1 MVWCNRYI
9 RYFIL
14 FLFYTIFC
22 GTMVFA
28 QSFNITWNE
37 PTCPEPSNASITF
50 KITTD
55 GTKSETFVMIV
66 NSVSEA
72 KTTKQVIVTEVGK
85 TEYEYSFQKLAYQYR
100 DSETGEI
107 IPNIEYLAYVT
118 DGVIRV
124 SDLEDIYFQK
134 PKFSA
139 SIIKDRDAGCTGQ
152 PVGQAHDTIDG
163 GAEPYTW
170 EWYKKDDDSFPKH
183 ANKKQ
188 ITDMSPGLY
197 FLKVKD
203 DSGCEINSDTLTIAT
218 QDISISVTKVDSV
231 TCKDTTNGAIEVAV
245 AGAYGDYNLYWNGDK
260 NHLIDKNS
268 LGNKNLPA
276 DTYMIQVVDAIGCE
290 DETGPVYILEPEKK
304 ITLNK
309 DSFENLKCRD
319 IPDGQVSFS
328 VENAVG
334 AVSYEWS
341 DEKDFGLTRN
351 DLAADIEYTLT
362 VTDELGCKAQNTVTL
377 TQPATKVSVSVQ
389 DFTKPSCFG
398 YSDGSITASASGGTP
413 AEDPNPPY
421 TYNWNSVEGG
431 ATVSDIQG
439 GESHP
444 YTIVA
449 MDGHGCTDTLKEYIL
464 DEPEPLT
471 TKFEINGSEA
481 PNPYNLT
488 CNGNKISSLKLS
500 VEGGTPPYKYKWS
513 EENEFGTQTEITNVG
528 AGTYT
533 VVVKDKNGEGCE
545 QPAIQTISEPQKLS
559 ATISEKTSIQC
570 NGDSGELNVEV
581 NGGIEPYEYQW
592 TNVSSSSAT
601 TGAIKKGTYSV
612 AITDGNNCKVSS
624 EYELKEPDV
633 LKVHITVSPEA
644 CDDISKGNL
653 VANVVG
659 GTEPYDYH
667 WNTGATAATLG
678 NLDPILYKVYVT
690 DAHNC
695 ESNVDLIGMDSIKKF
710 SFKPTITKV
719 TCVGKSDGKESI
731 SISYG
736 SKPFS
741 VIWSKYNEMGDSK
754 DIIKE
759 DVTTKT
765 STIEALVVGKYHVR
779 IEDSRG
785 CVKER
790 DDSVVTIPPMKILSL
805 TTEPSACK
813 MPTGRATI
821 QIDTK
826 TGKRKYSYECLK
838 NEEIVSE
845 KSYSNTIQNLWAGDY
860 TIKVTDANG
869 CILEKDIAIETEDNI
884 ILAVSSPDTII
895 RCLNGNY
902 GTATANAWGEKTPF
916 SFSWSNGLTGET
928 VSNLSAGIYSVTVE
942 DADGCEQTKS
952 IEFIE
957 DDVLTIVDKGQ
968 RNVSCNGLSDG
979 YIQID
984 VKGGVPPYTITWNN
998 NPSAQYTN
1006 QNLSAGTYTVTV
1018 SDSKGCNG
1026 VKKTFTITEPE
1037 ELQISVTNQTQITCA
1052 DHCDASAKAV
1062 VKGGTAP
1069 YTIQWPSGETG
1080 ETANALCM
1088 GNGQQMYVED
1098 VNHCLATT
1106 NFNVTGRED
1115 RLMVNT
1121 TEIKSPICGEL
1132 EPSGKIT
1139 VSAVG
1144 SLNGDYFYTWK
1155 NNGTE
1160 LPSSTNILSG
1170 YPAGAYVLHLSD
1182 GTCEFDTTITLSN
1195 ELDVTSEFQYQE
1207 STCEGD
1213 SYKIVISN
1221 ENTANYTY
1229 LWDNGN
1235 TTQTATGLT
1244 DGMHSVEATDKDGCV
1259 YTTSFELE
1267 QKHLNPQ
1274 VTVTDANCYN
1284 KANGSASVTVENTK
1298 GDVYYKWYKKESND
1312 LVGSEQTATG
1322 LAKGDYYVAVY
1333 DGNHSD
1339 CAESVDFSVNEP
1351 SELMLVVSEEIP
1363 SYCHLPNGK
1372 VSVEI
1377 IGNPVTPVSYEWI
1390 NTVSNT
1396 NIGMEAVCS
1405 VVPSETDIS
1414 ITVTDNV
1421 GCTVTTTTQITDVT
1435 NFSIQEVI
1443 QTADIQC
1450 IGSSTA
1456 ALEVITNNGY
1466 GTFTYE
1472 WANHPEAT
1480 SNTLKGIS
1488 SGTYSVSITD
1498 EKGCKITSDD
1508 IVVSD
1513 PDELHVD
1520 FDETPRIECKG
1531 GTGTLSAIATGG
1543 WPSYTYSWY
1552 DADNTLLQSSSQSDL
1567 ECKKGV
1573 YKVKITD
1580 KFGCE
1585 SAVFSYEM
1593 TEPSELMADF
1603 TVDVTECGDN
1613 AETGKITINSIS
1625 GGWEDVSYR
1634 YKWGTIS
1641 EDKTWTAYDPDEI
1654 QVLTNLP
1661 AGTYVCTIT
1670 YSENPEDCY
1679 LEKKLY
1685 TNPLVPESIV
1695 AESHHTHCSY
1705 YTDTEIQNGITDGSI
1720 EVTKLI
1726 VSKGSY
1732 EESMRSIA
1740 DLADYTFE
1748 WNDSK
1753 KQTGPIATNLNVGDY
1768 EVTVI
1773 GANGCSKTFTTD
1785 KIDSYVQL
1793 NAEIFATDD
1802 NTLERKQIC
1811 LGDSLNVSATL
1822 QTTYS
1827 YDYVP
1832 SDNSVA
1838 YVWSAVENNCSSTIS
1853 TPDEASTWVTPLT
1866 TYYADST
1873 QIQFSY
1879 TLDGCNSKPV
1889 NYTVYHYDSVNFA
1902 IQMFDTV
1909 GVYIGTDSVSG
1920 VQGMRYLFL
1929 PVDEPWFV
1937 DKTEENGVVS
1947 ILWRSFKPNKMEKGT
1962 LSDTTT
1968 NEKTYARSG
1977 RTGLLMRLEES
1988 NYLYA
1993 VATTVHGCKERT
2005 QIFVEV
2011 MSSNFVPSGFTPNGD
2026 GVNDNW
2032 VIPYLNNC
2040 PQAKVTVFNRW
2051 GVLVYENKIEYAT
2064 HPWNG
2069 TSITGNELPMGT
2081 YYYVIEYNDVNHTPT
2096 KTGAVSIIR

>member
-1 MVWCNRYI
+1 MAWCNRYI

-124 SDLEDIYFQK
+124 SNLEDIYFQK
-134 PKFSA
+134 PEFSA

-152 PVGQAHDTIDG
+152 AVGQAHDTIDG
-163 GAEPYTW
+163 GIEPYTW
-170 EWYKKDDDSFPKH
+170 EWYKKDDASFPKH

-188 ITDMSPGLY
+188 ITDMSPGKY

-203 DSGCEINSDTLTIAT
+203 DSGCVINSDTLTIAT
-218 QDISISVTKVDSV
+218 QDISISVTKTDNV

-260 NHLIDKNS
+260 NHLIDKNT

-276 DTYMIQVVDAIGCE
+276 DTYMIQVVDDIGCE

-309 DSFENLKCRD
+309 DSFEDLKCRD

-341 DEKDFGLTRN
+341 DGKEYGLARN
-351 DLAADIEYTLT
+351 DLAADIKYTVT
-362 VTDELGCKAQNTVTL
+362 VTDELGCKAQNSVTL
-377 TQPATKVSVSVQ
+377 SQPDTKVSIAVQ

-398 YSDGSITASASGGTP
+398 YSDGSITALASGGTP
-413 AEDPNPPY
+413 ATAPNPPY
-421 TYNWNSVEGG
+421 TYYWNAVEGG
-431 ATVSDIQG
+431 ATISDVPG
-439 GESHP
+439 GDTHP
-444 YTIVA
+444 YTIIA
-449 MDGHGCTDTLKEYIL
+449 KDENGCTDTLKEYIL
-464 DEPEPLT
+464 DEPKPLNT
-471 TKFEINGSEA
+471 TFEINGSEA
-481 PNPYNLT
+481 PNPYSLT
-488 CNGNKISSLKLS
+488 CNGNTVNSLKIS

-513 EENEFGTQTEITNVG
+513 GDTEFGSTTEITNVG

-533 VVVKDKNGEGCE
+533 VLVKDKNGEGCE
-545 QPAIQTISEPQKLS
+545 QPVSQTISEPQKLS
-559 ATISEKTSIQC
+559 ATISEKTVIQC

-581 NGGIEPYEYQW
+581 NGGVEPYVYQW

-612 AITDGNNCKVSS
+612 TITDGNNCKVSS

-653 VANVVG
+653 VANVTG

-667 WNTGATAATLG
+667 WNTGATTAMLG
-678 NLDPILYKVYVT
+678 NLEAKIYTAQITDNHGCSSNEDNIDMTKLKNYRIEVT
-690 DAHNC
+690 K
-695 ESNVDLIGMDSIKKF
+695 SNVTCFYKNLSTPEKDS
-710 SFKPTITKV
+710 T
-719 TCVGKSDGKESI
+719 
-731 SISYG
+731 
-736 SKPFS
+736 
-741 VIWSKYNEMGDSK
+741 SK
-754 DIIKE
+754 DGTARVQIISGFSPYKIFWSNGE
-759 DVTTKT
+759 TTKEIT
-765 STIEALVVGKYHVR
+765 NLQRGSYNVR
-779 IEDSRG
+779 VEDSRG
-785 CVKER
+785 CER
-790 DDSVVTIPPMKILSL
+790 KQEITIDTIPSL
-805 TTEPSACK
+805 RVSSLITTPSACK
-813 MPTGRATI
+813 IPTGTATI
-821 QIDTK
+821 KINKKTGASPYRYYWYKGSEVISTK
-826 TGKRKYSYECLK
+826 TSAKALSAGTYKVEVIDRNNCPLDTSITTVVIENEANLK
-838 NEEIVSE
+838 LAISSE
-845 KSYSNTIQNLWAGDY
+845 
-860 TIKVTDANG
+860 
-869 CILEKDIAIETEDNI
+869 
-884 ILAVSSPDTII
+884 DTII
-895 RCLNGNY
+895 RCINGKY
-902 GTATANAWGEKTPF
+902 GVATAIARNGVEPYQ
-916 SFSWSNGLTGET
+916 FSWSNGLTGET
-928 VSNLSAGIYSVTVE
+928 VSNLSAGKYSVTVE

-952 IEFIE
+952 IKFVE

-968 RNVSCNGLSDG
+968 KNVSCNGLSDG

-984 VKGGVPPYTITWNN
+984 VKGGVPPYTISWDN
-998 NPSAQYTN
+998 NPSAQYAN

-1018 SDSKGCNG
+1018 SDSKGCSG
-1026 VKKTFTITEPE
+1026 VKKTYTITEPE
-1037 ELQISVTNQTQITCA
+1037 ELNVSITNQTHITCA

-1062 VKGGTAP
+1062 VAGGTSP
-1069 YTIQWPSGETG
+1069 YTIQWPSGEKG
-1080 ETANALCM
+1080 ETATALCM
-1088 GNGQQMYVED
+1088 GNDQQLYIED
-1098 VNHCLATT
+1098 ANHCPATK
-1106 NFNVTGRED
+1106 NFNVTGREE
-1115 RLMVNT
+1115 RLMVQT
-1121 TEIKSPICGEL
+1121 IDIKSPICGEL

-1139 VSAVG
+1139 VTATG

-1160 LPSSTNILSG
+1160 LPSTTNVLSG
-1170 YPAGAYVLHLSD
+1170 YPAGAYVLQLSD
-1182 GTCEFDTTITLSN
+1182 GTCDFETTITLSN

-1221 ENTANYTY
+1221 ESTANYSY

-1259 YTTSFELE
+1259 YTTSFEMV

-1274 VTVTDANCYN
+1274 VTVIDANCYN
-1284 KANGSASVTVENTK
+1284 KANGSATATAENTK
-1298 GDVYYKWYKKESND
+1298 GSVFYKWYKKESD
-1312 LVGSEQTATG
+1312 ELVGSEQTATG
-1322 LAKGDYYVAVY
+1322 LAKGDYYAVVY
-1333 DGNHSD
+1333 DDNHTA

-1351 SELMLVVSEEIP
+1351 KEILLVVSEEMP

-1377 IGNPVTPVSYEWI
+1377 IGNPVTPVTYEWT
-1390 NTVSNT
+1390 NNASNT
-1396 NIGMEAVCS
+1396 TIGTDAICS

-1414 ITVTDNV
+1414 ITVTDKV
-1421 GCTVTTTTQITDVT
+1421 GCAATTTTQITDVT
-1435 NFSIQEVI
+1435 NFSIQEVV
-1443 QTADIQC
+1443 QTAHIQC
-1450 IGSSTA
+1450 VGSSTA
-1456 ALEVITNNGY
+1456 ALEVLTNNGY
-1466 GTFTYE
+1466 GSFTYE

-1480 SNTLKGIS
+1480 SNTLTGIS
-1488 SGTYSVSITD
+1488 SGTYKVSITD

-1513 PDELHVD
+1513 PEGLHID
-1520 FDETPRIECKG
+1520 FDETPRIECQG
-1531 GTGTLSAIATGG
+1531 GSGTLSAIATGG
-1543 WPSYTYSWY
+1543 WPSYTYNWY
-1552 DADNTLLQSSSQSDL
+1552 DANNTLLQSSDQSDL
-1567 ECKKGV
+1567 ECKKGL

-1580 KFGCE
+1580 KYGCE

-1603 TVDVTECGDN
+1603 MVDVTECGDN

-1625 GGWEDVSYR
+1625 GGWEDATYR

-1641 EDKTWTAYDPDEI
+1641 EDKAWNTYDPDEA
-1654 QVLTNLP
+1654 QTLSNLP
-1661 AGTYVCTIT
+1661 AGTYVCTIS
-1670 YSENPEDCY
+1670 YSENPSDCY

-1685 TNPLVPESIV
+1685 TNPLIPESIV
-1695 AESHHTHCSY
+1695 SESHHTHCNY
-1705 YTDTEIQNGITDGSI
+1705 YTDTEIQNGVTDGSI

-1753 KQTGPIATNLNVGDY
+1753 NQTGTTATNLNSGNY
-1768 EVTVI
+1768 EVTVT
-1773 GANGCSKTFTTD
+1773 GKNGCSKTFTTD
-1785 KIDSYVQL
+1785 KIDSYVKL
-1793 NAEIFATDD
+1793 DAEIFATEDS
-1802 NTLERKQIC
+1802 TIERKQIC

-1822 QTTYS
+1822 QTTYK
-1827 YDYVP
+1827 YDYIP
-1832 SDNSVA
+1832 SDNSVTYA
-1838 YVWSAVENNCSSTIS
+1838 WSAVEKNCSATVS
-1853 TPDEASTWVTPLT
+1853 TPEEAATWVTPLT

-1873 QIQFSY
+1873 QIEFSY
-1879 TLDGCNSKPV
+1879 TMDGCSSEPV
-1889 NYTVYHYDSVNFA
+1889 NYTIFHYDSVNFA
-1902 IQMFDTV
+1902 IQMLDTL
-1909 GVYIGTDSVSG
+1909 GVYVGTDSVAG
-1920 VQGMRYLFL
+1920 IQGLRYLFL
-1929 PVDEPWFV
+1929 PVDDPWFV
-1937 DKTEENGVVS
+1937 DKTGDNGVAS

-1977 RTGLLMRLEES
+1977 RTGLLMRIEEP

-1993 VATTVHGCKERT
+1993 VATTIHGCKERT
-2005 QIFVEV
+2005 QIFVDV
-2011 MSSNFVPSGFTPNGD
+2011 LSSNFVPSGFTPNGD
-2026 GVNDNW
+2026 GVNDEW

-2040 PQAKVTVFNRW
+2040 PKAKVTVYNRW

-2081 YYYVIEYNDVNHTPT
+2081 YYYVIEYNDINNTPT
-2096 KTGAVSIIR
+2096 RTGAVSIIR

>member
-1 MVWCNRYI
+1 MRA
-9 RYFIL
+9 FIL
-14 FLFYTIFC
+14 KCEICLGVLLSSF
-22 GTMVFA
+22 FA
-28 QSFNITWNE
+28 FSQDNWDECSSSHGINVCFKKNN
-37 PTCPEPSNASITF
+37 PTCAEPPNGSYVVQVSGIPSTASDVVVILYNFDTKENEKKSIPLGVTSYEVTF
-50 KITTD
+50 NNLAYDNLYHPLVNID
-55 GTKSETFVMIV
+55 GTAQWEGLSFTLKEP
-66 NSVSEA
+66 
-72 KTTKQVIVTEVGK
+72 
-85 TEYEYSFQKLAYQYR
+85 EYTATLQKNR
-100 DSETGEI
+100 E
-107 IPNIEYLAYVT
+107 
-118 DGVIRV
+118 
-124 SDLEDIYFQK
+124 
-134 PKFSA
+134 
-139 SIIKDRDAGCTGQ
+139 AGCTGQ
-152 PVGQAHDTIDG
+152 PVGQASVSFSG
-163 GAEPYTW
+163 GVEPYTW
-170 EWYKKDDDSFPKH
+170 QWSKQDDASFAPHSDQADVYDLAPGDYFVTVTDSK
-183 ANKKQ
+183 
-188 ITDMSPGLY
+188 
-197 FLKVKD
+197 
-203 DSGCEINSDTLTIAT
+203 GCTIVSDPLTVET
-218 QDISISVTKVDSV
+218 QDISISVTKTDNV
-231 TCKDTTNGAIEVAV
+231 TCKDTTDGAIEVAV
-245 AGAYGDYNLYWNGDK
+245 VGAYGDYNLYWNGDK
-260 NHLIDKNS
+260 NHLIDKNTI
-268 LGNKNLPA
+268 GNNNLPA

-304 ITLNK
+304 IALNK
-309 DSFENLKCRD
+309 DTFENLKCRD

-328 VENAVG
+328 VENAEG
-334 AVSYEWS
+334 AVTYQWS
-341 DEKDFGLTRN
+341 DGKESGLTRN
-351 DLAADIEYTLT
+351 DLAAAIEYTLT

-421 TYNWNSVEGG
+421 TYYWNSVEGNV
-431 ATVSDIQG
+431 TISDIQG

-513 EENEFGTQTEITNVG
+513 EETEFGTKTEITNVG

-533 VVVKDKNGEGCE
+533 VVVKDKNGTGCE
-545 QPAIQTISEPQKLS
+545 QPVSQTVLEPQKLT
-559 ATISEKTSIQC
+559 ATISEKTPILC
-570 NGDSGELNVEV
+570 NGDSGELQVTVE
-581 NGGIEPYEYQW
+581 GGLETYEYQW
-592 TNVSSSSAT
+592 ANVSSTSAT
-601 TGAIKKGTYSV
+601 TGAVKKGVYSV
-612 AITDGNNCKVSS
+612 TVTDGNDCEVST

-653 VANVVG
+653 VADVTG

-667 WNTGATAATLG
+667 WNTGGTTATLG
-678 NLDPILYKVYVT
+678 NLEAKNYTVQIT
-690 DAHNC
+690 DNNGCTSNQDMIDMTKLKNYHI
-695 ESNVDLIGMDSIKKF
+695 EVSKSNVTCFYKNLSTPGKDS
-710 SFKPTITKV
+710 T
-719 TCVGKSDGKESI
+719 
-731 SISYG
+731 
-736 SKPFS
+736 
-741 VIWSKYNEMGDSK
+741 SK
-754 DIIKE
+754 DGTARVQIISGFSPYKIFWSNGE
-759 DVTTKT
+759 TTKEIT
-765 STIEALVVGKYHVR
+765 NLQRGNYTVR
-779 IEDSRG
+779 VEDSRG
-785 CVKER
+785 CER
-790 DDSVVTIPPMKILSL
+790 EQAITIDTIPALRVSSL
-805 TTEPSACK
+805 ITTPSACK
-813 MPTGRATI
+813 IPTGTATI
-821 QIDTK
+821 KINKKTGASPYRYYWYKGSEVISTK
-826 TGKRKYSYECLK
+826 TSAKEMAAGTYKIEVIDRNNCPLDTSITTVVIENEANLK
-838 NEEIVSE
+838 
-845 KSYSNTIQNLWAGDY
+845 
-860 TIKVTDANG
+860 
-869 CILEKDIAIETEDNI
+869 
-884 ILAVSSPDTII
+884 LAVGSEDTII
-895 RCLNGNY
+895 RCANGSL
-902 GTATANAWGEKTPF
+902 GTATAVARNGVEPYQ
-916 SFSWSNGLTGET
+916 FSWSNGLTGET

-942 DADGCEQTKS
+942 DADGCEDTKS
-952 IEFIE
+952 IEFVE
-957 DDVLTIVDKGQ
+957 DDVLRIEEKGQ
-968 RNVSCNGLSDG
+968 KNASCNGSSDG

-1098 VNHCLATT
+1098 ANHCPATT

-1121 TEIKSPICGEL
+1121 TNIKSPICGEL

-1139 VSAVG
+1139 VTAVG

-1160 LPSSTNILSG
+1160 LPSTVNVLSG

-1244 DGMHSVEATDKDGCV
+1244 DGTHSVEATDKDGCV
-1259 YTTSFELE
+1259 YTTSFEMV

-1284 KANGSASVTVENTK
+1284 KANGSASATAENTK
-1298 GDVYYKWYKKESND
+1298 GDIYYKWYKKDSDE

-1333 DGNHSD
+1333 DGNHTD

-1351 SELMLVVSEEIP
+1351 SEIVLVVSEEMP

-1377 IGNPVTPVSYEWI
+1377 IGNPATPVSYEWK

-1450 IGSSTA
+1450 IGSGTA

-1654 QVLTNLP
+1654 QALTNLP
-1661 AGTYVCTIT
+1661 AGTYICTIT

-1679 LEKKLY
+1679 IEKKLY

-1705 YTDTEIQNGITDGSI
+1705 YTDRDIQNGITDGSI

-1753 KQTGPIATNLNVGDY
+1753 RQTGPIATNLNVGDY
-1768 EVTVI
+1768 EVTVT

-1873 QIQFSY
+1873 QVQFSY
-1879 TLDGCNSKPV
+1879 TMDGCSSKPV

-1909 GVYIGTDSVSG
+1909 GVYIGTDSVAG

-2040 PQAKVTVFNRW
+2040 PQAKVAVFNRW